1 MAILCYPSTGR
12 NVYKVRFFFADAKKL
27 SSNVQNSKNSFLYC
41 QELVRKHDYENF
53 IATLLLPPGPRQST
67 IAVRAFNVS
76 VAQVQD
82 QVSQGLIGQMRMK
95 FWSDTLEAIYQ
106 DAPPA
111 QLVALQLHEA
121 VRQHKLS
128 KRWFQRL
135 ISSRENHLSSKS
147 FQSLSNLEDYAE
159 HSASSILYLTL
170 ESLNVRT
177 IESDHAASHI
187 GRAQGIVTFLRAIP
201 YNSRRQQVYVPIDLL
216 VQHKVSQND
225 ILKGID
231 DKRMKDLIFDVAS
244 SANAHIEKAKTIM
257 PKMSSEARLAL
268 IPLLSVVSYLE
279 QLRKVDFNVFDSR
292 LSQRNPLLPW
302 KMWWNKFRGKI

>member
-1 MAILCYPSTGR
+1 MAILCYPSFGR

-27 SSNVQNSKNSFLYC
+27 SSDVQSSKNSFLYC

-53 IATLLLPPGPRQST
+53 IAALLLPPGPRQST
-67 IAVRAFNVS
+67 IAVRAFNIS

-121 VRQHKLS
+121 VRRHKLS
-128 KRWFQRL
+128 KRWLKRL
-135 ISSRENHLSSKS
+135 ISSRENHLTSKA
-147 FQSLSNLEDYAE
+147 FQSLSAVEDYAE
-159 HSASSILYLTL
+159 HSVSSVLYLTL

-177 IESDHAASHI
+177 LDGDHAASHV
-187 GRAQGIVTFLRAIP
+187 GRAQ
-201 YNSRRQQVYVPIDLL
+201 

-244 SANAHIEKAKTIM
+244 SANAHIEKARTIM
-257 PKMSSEARLAL
+257 PKMTSEGRVAL
-268 IPLLSVVSYLE
+268 IPLLTVVSYLE
-279 QLRKVDFNVFDSR
+279 QLRKADFNVFDAQ

>member
-27 SSNVQNSKNSFLYC
+27 SSNAQNSKNSFLYC

-187 GRAQGIVTFLRAIP
+187 GRAQ
-201 YNSRRQQVYVPIDLL
+201 

>member
-187 GRAQGIVTFLRAIP
+187 GRAQ
-201 YNSRRQQVYVPIDLL
+201 